1 MSLSNI
7 GFFAKPLNYNAKSGG
22 PQKLS
27 NINGLALAQKIH
39 KYALALG
46 LERAYILRMETKQ
59 MNPQELAQ
67 VAFIK
72 QHGYS
77 SHILPVL
84 TGEQR
89 IAIALEQ
96 IERAFGSK
104 K

>member
-1 MSLSNI
+1 
-7 GFFAKPLNYNAKSGG
+7 
-22 PQKLS
+22 
-27 NINGLALAQKIH
+27 
-39 KYALALG
+39 
-46 LERAYILRMETKQ
+46 METKQ
-59 MNPQELAQ
+59 MTSQELAQ